1 MALNLLSA
9 IPEHRTDSFLVIR
22 YLKHLEIDCLD
33 LAIACEC
40 EKFVSSL
47 TIQNILD
54 KMWIGYDDNETLE
67 SVKVYYYNLQYTFLN
82 SNFKYNSIETELI
95 KWQQY
100 YNNGFISSQAN
111 KIGYPCLNF
120 YFHLV

>member
-9 IPEHRTDSFLVIR
+9 MPEHRTDSFLVIR

-54 KMWIGYDDNETLE
+54 KRLKDRTYQYIFMGQFKTKNSFQTL
-67 SVKVYYYNLQYTFLN
+67 SCSGPQNLQLLAISKVMFL
-82 SNFKYNSIETELI
+82 SLYSD
-95 KWQQY
+95 
-100 YNNGFISSQAN
+100 
-111 KIGYPCLNF
+111 
-120 YFHLV
+120 V